1 MSAVFILLALSVAIG
16 FALSAFTWWTI
27 VASVVM
33 LAVFSATVLQIEGF
47 GTIPGIAIVTACLT
61 TSELAYLIGHVE
73 KRFAQCCREKP
84 AETKGSFP
92 VLLTRKSTPG

>member
-61 TSELAYLIGHVE
+61 TSELAYLIGHV
-73 KRFAQCCREKP
+73 KSGSRNVVGKSQQKQRAPSRF
-84 AETKGSFP
+84 F
-92 VLLTRKSTPG
+92 